1 MKDPYEVLGLRR
13 DASADDIKSAYRRLA
28 KKLHPDLNPD
38 KRVEQ
43 QFKEV
48 TAAYDLLS
56 DPEKRARYDRGE
68 IDASGAERAPFGFRS
83 GGGGGGRGW
92 GGRSGG
98 GGGGA
103 GPDFNDIF
111 GDDILSEF
119 FRGGGGRRGGGA
131 GGTARG
137 RGTDQN
143 FVLRVSFLEAANV
156 GKRRVALG
164 DRTLDVT
171 IPAGIEDG
179 QTLRL
184 KGQGASA
191 GSFGGPSGDALIE
204 IRIEPHPLFE
214 RKGRDI
220 HVEVPVT
227 LYEAVLGGSITVP
240 TVHGPVTVKV
250 PKGSNSGTV
259 LRLRGK
265 GIAAGRGGAEPG
277 DQYVKLRVTLPE
289 TPDPAL
295 TEFIERWAKTHAYDP
310 RVKLGTTA

>member
-1 MKDPYEVLGLRR
+1 MRDPYDVLGLRR
-13 DASADDIKSAYRRLA
+13 DASPEDIKSAYRRLA

-56 DPEKRARYDRGE
+56 DPDKRARYDRGE

-83 GGGGGGRGW
+83 GGGRGW
-92 GGRSGG
+92 SGRA
-98 GGGGA
+98 GGA
-103 GPDFNDIF
+103 GSGGADINDIF
-111 GDDILSEF
+111 GDDILGEF
-119 FRGGGGRRGGGA
+119 FRGGGRRGGGA
-131 GGTARG
+131 GGGARG
-137 RGTDQN
+137 RGADQK
-143 FVLRVSFLEAANV
+143 FVLRVSFLEAANG
-156 GKRRVALG
+156 GKRRVALA

-191 GSFGGPSGDALIE
+191 LGGPPGDALIE

-214 RKGRDI
+214 RKGRDV

-265 GIAAGRGGAEPG
+265 GIAAGRTGEPG

-289 TPDPAL
+289 TPDPTL
-295 TEFIERWAKTHAYDP
+295 TEFIERWAKTNAYDP
-310 RVKLGTTA
+310 RAKLGITA